1 MEPPEAQPE
10 HPVPDLRRFHG
21 RSAPQGSGARAFPSR
36 PPIAASFALEYR
48 SAPSSVY
55 LRPFAPR
62 EDARFRG
69 VPARIAPRFR
79 IARCPRAM
87 CDRNAIAREA
97 RSLARCPQRA
107 SSGDGGDHAKSSFPC
122 IRETN
127 DPRTLANAPRT
138 ENSPPAAPP
147 TRLRCSRPQ
156 VEEFYVLTWEAP
168 KEMIFEMPVRVRASR
183 RRVFF
188 RARRRRVARGR
199 RRRRRSARVVVRSI
213 LDRTRRR
220 SRVRIIARSARVP
233 TTRRRSLAADSASEK
248 TTPRRRNPRCPRN
261 PRAIAAPF
269 EARRP
274 SPLTF

>member
-1 MEPPEAQPE
+1 
-10 HPVPDLRRFHG
+10 LK
-21 RSAPQGSGARAFPSR
+21 
-36 PPIAASFALEYR
+36 IAAATTRALIT
-48 SAPSSVY
+48 APSTVCETRVGKMAAISQAQCVVNVTAA
-55 LRPFAPR
+55 AP
-62 EDARFRG
+62 A
-69 VPARIAPRFR
+69 
-79 IARCPRAM
+79 
-87 CDRNAIAREA
+87 A
-97 RSLARCPQRA
+97 RSRVALRA
-107 SSGDGGDHAKSSFPC
+107 SFSGKSVAAKPAYFAAKRQSVLV
-122 IRETN
+122 RAEEKT
-127 DPRTLANAPRT
+127 AEKAVEKKEEAPW
-138 ENSPPAAPP
+138 SPPKLNPNTP
-147 TRLRCSRPQ
+147 SPIFGGSTGGLLRKAQ

-183 RRVFF
+183 RRVFL

-233 TTRRRSLAADSASEK
+233 TTRRRSLAGESASEK